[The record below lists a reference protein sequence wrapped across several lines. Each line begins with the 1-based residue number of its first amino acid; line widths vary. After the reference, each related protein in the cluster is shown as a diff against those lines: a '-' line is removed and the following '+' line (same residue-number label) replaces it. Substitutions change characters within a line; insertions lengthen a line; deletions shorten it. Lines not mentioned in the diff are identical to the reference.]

1 MIKFVCNQMFRLMG
15 WSYSQELPPGQRSFV
30 IVGAPHTSNWDFVP
44 AMTLVYRSGLKA
56 KFVIKKEWLR
66 FPIGLVLKPIGAIGI
81 DRARIKSGAVKSST
95 DLMAHLF
102 EDHHDISLMIAPEGT
117 RSPTAEWKSGF
128 WHIAHKANV
137 PIALA
142 FADYKTKR
150 AGIGL
155 VLHTT
160 DFETDM
166 RTIMDFYRS
175 VEPRWPAKFKLD
187 HRFS

>member
-1 MIKFVCNQMFRLMG
+1 MIKFVCSQIFRLKG
-15 WSYSQELPPGQRSFV
+15 WSYDQNLPADIRSFV

-44 AMTLVYRSGLKA
+44 AMTLVYRSGLNA
-56 KFVIKKEWLR
+56 KFVIKNEWLR
-66 FPIGLVLKPIGAIGI
+66 FPIGLALKPIGAIGI
-81 DRARIKSGAVKSST
+81 DRNKIKSGAVKSST

-102 EDHHDISLMIAPEGT
+102 EDNKDISLMIAPEGT
-117 RSPTAEWKSGF
+117 RSATDEWKSGF

-137 PIALA
+137 PLALA

-155 VLHTT
+155 ILHTS
-160 DFETDM
+160 DFEKDM

-175 VEPRWPAKFKLD
+175 IHPCHPEKFKLD
-187 HRFS
+187 HRYS

>member
-1 MIKFVCNQMFRLMG
+1 MIKFVCNQMFRFMG
-15 WSYSQELPPGQRSFV
+15 WSYSQELPPDQRSFV

-66 FPIGLVLKPIGAIGI
+66 FPLGVVLRPIGAIGI
-81 DRARIKSGAVKSST
+81 DRAKIKSGAVKSST

-102 EDHHDISLMIAPEGT
+102 DDHRDISIMIAPEGT
-117 RSPTAEWKSGF
+117 RSLTPEWKSGF

-137 PIALA
+137 PLALA

-150 AGIGL
+150 AGIGMI
-155 VLHTT
+155 LHTS
-160 DFETDM
+160 DFEKDM
-166 RTIMDFYRS
+166 RTIMDFYRT
-175 VEPRWPAKFKLD
+175 VHPCHPEKFALD

>member
-1 MIKFVCNQMFRLMG
+1 MIKFVCSQIFSLMG
-15 WSYSQELPPGQRSFV
+15 WRYSQNLPQGVRSFV

-44 AMTLVYRSGLKA
+44 AMTLVYRSGLNA

-66 FPIGLVLKPIGAIGI
+66 FPLGLVLRPIGAIGI
-81 DRARIKSGAVKSST
+81 DRNKIKTGAVSSST

-102 EDHHDISLMIAPEGT
+102 EDNEDISLMIAPEGT
-117 RSPTAEWKSGF
+117 RSATHEWKSGF

-137 PIALA
+137 PLALA

-155 VLHTT
+155 VLHTS
-160 DFETDM
+160 DFEKDM

-175 VEPRWPAKFKLD
+175 IHPCQPDKFKLD
-187 HRFS
+187 HRYS